1 MTIRSQIYAA
11 NPNGE
16 PAQNKRISE
25 YRGKNMSNFI
35 CHINLDY
42 EPDKRELAFILN
54 NADDFCNKLEL
65 IDINFDSVKIC
76 IDSPKQ
82 YRICEREV
90 PFEMAVPFQED
101 EEEEENF
108 FEADTCW
115 EEEDDETWDN
125 EDE

>member
-1 MTIRSQIYAA
+1 MADF
-11 NPNGE
+11 N
-16 PAQNKRISE
+16 
-25 YRGKNMSNFI
+25 

-82 YRICEREV
+82 YRICKREV

-101 EEEEENF
+101 DEENF
-108 FEADTCW
+108 FEADTCR
-115 EEEDDETWDN
+115 EEDYDETWDD
-125 EDE
+125 EDELSFDSNTHWRN

>member
-1 MTIRSQIYAA
+1 MKIGYTLILPKGCPGIRR
-11 NPNGE
+11 
-16 PAQNKRISE
+16 KKMSE
-25 YRGKNMSNFI
+25 FTCS
-35 CHINLDY
+35 INLDH